1 MQKDWY
7 GHRDCAAVWSYR
19 GHDIVC
25 WPKRADFPVKESD
38 GFKYVGRQKITETV
52 GDIYRQEYFG
62 WQTSDYKVNIM
73 RKEKGIFGGRYVSPD
88 ERKAAN
94 KYVGKNFVVF
104 PIRSRRSGKP
114 MLVLNADIS
123 NDFDEEHSAV
133 FGALYVGLDSIREE
147 YNTTKIGNWE
157 VNRLA
162 KEARD
167 LTEKLN
173 AWYRDEVYEAKICPD
188 TRLEFMMKMLN
199 PELLGWWK
207 SGLNDPDNPYICYG
221 LTTENFLKV
230 KSRWEEFLNFK
241 ANIIEKEINKEIDA
255 KDIELMKYRIMLTM
269 AKGVRDE

>member
-1 MQKDWY
+1 MEKDWY

-25 WPKRADFPVKESD
+25 WSKRVDFPIKESD
-38 GFKYVGRQKITETV
+38 GFKYVGRVKTTTRERLYPQY
-52 GDIYRQEYFG
+52 DYG

-123 NDFDEEHSAV
+123 NDFDEEHSDV
-133 FGALYVGLDSIREE
+133 FGALYVSLESIREE

-173 AWYRDEVYEAKICPD
+173 AWYRDEVYEAKIHPD

-199 PELLGWWK
+199 PELLEWWK